1 MAVRRFMNFVCHSG
15 TLSALCCRLGQIS
28 EEGLVMK
35 NAWRFGFTVLAGT
48 VLVAGALALPPANT
62 HQSQDGQ
69 QAAAQTQSVSGK
81 IASVDQNSFTLTV
94 ASPSSVSEAQQP
106 TSATTMSFLI
116 DKNTTVEGK
125 LKVGS
130 AADVTYRQ
138 DNGTNVAIS
147 VHVAP

>member
-1 MAVRRFMNFVCHSG
+1 
-15 TLSALCCRLGQIS
+15 
-28 EEGLVMK
+28 MK

-94 ASPSSVSEAQQP
+94 ASGSSVSAAPQP
-106 TSATTMSFLI
+106 TSATTMSFTI

-130 AADVTYRQ
+130 TADVTYRQ
-138 DNGTNVAIS
+138 DNGANVAIS

>member
-1 MAVRRFMNFVCHSG
+1 
-15 TLSALCCRLGQIS
+15 
-28 EEGLVMK
+28 MK
-35 NAWRFGFTVLAGT
+35 NIWRFGFSTLAGT

-62 HQSQDGQ
+62 QQAQQPGA

-94 ASPSSVSEAQQP
+94 ASGSSVSAAPQP
-106 TSATTMSFLI
+106 TSATTMSFTI

-130 AADVTYRQ
+130 TADVTYRQ
-138 DNGTNVAIS
+138 DNGANVAIS